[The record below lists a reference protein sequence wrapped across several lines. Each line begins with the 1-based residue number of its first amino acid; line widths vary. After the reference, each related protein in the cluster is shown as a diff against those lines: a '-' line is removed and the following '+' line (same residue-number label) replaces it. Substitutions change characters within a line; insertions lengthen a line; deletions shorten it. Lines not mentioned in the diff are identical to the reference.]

1 MTPSAPSHWAT
12 VAGHWDAI
20 GPPLR
25 PSPEDVETIVAL
37 VAERPPTRRRVLVL
51 GATRE
56 LGAVA
61 WPEATALVAIDRS
74 PSMLHTLWSGPP
86 GTSALG
92 EWRALPLA
100 SASIDVAVC
109 DGGWHLLDRPAGQEQ
124 LAAELARV
132 VAPGG
137 RLAVRLFEP
146 SPEAPTLDEVL
157 DLLEASEVV
166 DANHLKVL
174 LWMAVRDADR
184 RVAVA
189 RAWDALVAA
198 HPDLD
203 ELADR
208 HGWPR
213 ATVRAFEPYRGSPD
227 RYDLIDVD
235 ELDRQLAA
243 AGPFR
248 RVREHAGAVLAP
260 DLRFPTLVYER
271 RP

>member
-1 MTPSAPSHWAT
+1 VTASGTSHWST
-12 VAGHWDAI
+12 VADHWDAI

-25 PSPEDVETIVAL
+25 PAPDDVAEIVAQAAAL
-37 VAERPPTRRRVLVL
+37 PPSRRRVLVL

-56 LGAVA
+56 LGEVA
-61 WPEATALVAIDRS
+61 WPEGTALLAVDRS
-74 PSMLHTLWSGPP
+74 PSMLQRLWPGPP
-86 GTSALG
+86 GTSVLG

-100 SASIDVAVC
+100 AASVDLAVC
-109 DGGWHLLDRPAGQEQ
+109 DGGWHLLDRPDGQER

-146 SPEAPTLDEVL
+146 SPSDRTLDEVL
-157 DLLEASEVV
+157 DLLDADGVV

-174 LWMAVRDADR
+174 LWMAVRDPGR

-189 RAWDALVAA
+189 RVWDALDAA
-198 HPDLD
+198 CPDLD

-208 HGWPR
+208 CGWPR
-213 ATVRAFEPYRGSPD
+213 ATVRAFEAYRGSPD
-227 RYDLIDVD
+227 RYDLLAGD
-235 ELDRQLAA
+235 ELDRQLVA

-248 RVREHAGAVLAP
+248 RVREHPGAALAP
-260 DLRFPTLVYER
+260 DLRFPTFVYER